1 LLRLP
6 VGVVVVDRR
15 YDIQAINNAA
25 RRLLGVHR
33 TAVGEDFIH
42 LVQQV
47 PSASLRAIIDAAFR
61 REPAVEVYEVPPPD
75 ATAEP
80 RHIEVSCSPETIDGK
95 DGPLDSVMIVV
106 TDVTARV
113 REQRELQQAYEQQR
127 VETQHL
133 AAQMARVAEINR
145 QLIEANQELTGA
157 NADLLSANEEM
168 LVSNEEVQA
177 ATEEVETLNEELQ
190 ATNEELETL
199 NEELQA
205 TVEELNTTNDDLEAR
220 SADLQ
225 EIAATLEQQRH
236 ASEMARRRLD
246 AILANMTDAVLVVD
260 REGTAVLTNDAYD
273 RAFGALPANAVL
285 TDREGRPLPA
295 GATLQERAARG
306 ESFSMELTSTATDG
320 TRRWFEAVGQ
330 PIRPNGENVSV
341 VVIRDI
347 TDRSL
352 RRLHDHF
359 LATASHELR
368 TPLTA
373 LTGYLQMMV
382 RQMATGR
389 IDDERQ
395 RRFADQ
401 ALAQARRLATLVND
415 LVDVTRLQNDQ
426 LTLRLEPVDLDA
438 LVKATADVA
447 QGLAQ
452 GQKIEVEADDGSV
465 IVNGDSGRLEQ
476 VLLNLL
482 NNALTHASESE
493 RLILRLRRLDGQA
506 EIQVQDFGPGI
517 PAGQLPDLFSRF
529 YRAERPG
536 GRSHTGLGLG
546 LFIARELVAAHG
558 GTIDVESREGEGTT
572 FTVRLPL
579 VESNTVHTAT
589 C

>member
-1 LLRLP
+1 
-6 VGVVVVDRR
+6 
-15 YDIQAINNAA
+15 
-25 RRLLGVHR
+25 
-33 TAVGEDFIH
+33 
-42 LVQQV
+42 
-47 PSASLRAIIDAAFR
+47 
-61 REPAVEVYEVPPPD
+61 
-75 ATAEP
+75 
-80 RHIEVSCSPETIDGK
+80 
-95 DGPLDSVMIVV
+95 
-106 TDVTARV
+106 
-113 REQRELQQAYEQQR
+113 
-127 VETQHL
+127 
-133 AAQMARVAEINR
+133 
-145 QLIEANQELTGA
+145 
-157 NADLLSANEEM
+157 
-168 LVSNEEVQA
+168 
-177 ATEEVETLNEELQ
+177 
-190 ATNEELETL
+190 
-199 NEELQA
+199 
-205 TVEELNTTNDDLEAR
+205 
-220 SADLQ
+220 
-225 EIAATLEQQRH
+225 
-236 ASEMARRRLD
+236 
-246 AILANMTDAVLVVD
+246 
-260 REGTAVLTNDAYD
+260 
-273 RAFGALPANAVL
+273 
-285 TDREGRPLPA
+285 
-295 GATLQERAARG
+295 
-306 ESFSMELTSTATDG
+306 MELTSTATDG